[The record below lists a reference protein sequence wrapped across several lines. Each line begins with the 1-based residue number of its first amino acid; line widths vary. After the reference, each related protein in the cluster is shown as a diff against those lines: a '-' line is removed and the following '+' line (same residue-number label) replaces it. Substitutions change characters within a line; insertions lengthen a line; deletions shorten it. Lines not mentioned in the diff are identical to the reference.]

1 MYYKCI
7 CNILVSSFAEFDFLR
22 QINIRE
28 DTQERTVENLSTS
41 TIQGPSTSTSISVFE
56 SNTKGIS
63 APGESSRTLNIDITE
78 SVPLP
83 RSHGEISESNTYD
96 QPESATIGNESPLS
110 TQSISSSVSV
120 PVSKIG
126 EMESPLSFYQSNGQ
140 NHVSHAEY
148 TPGSV
153 VSPSL
158 EIPSSDTEVLTKPVP
173 RTEDISPQV
182 LTTGADL
189 TKIHEIQKTVGNE
202 STPSRSS
209 TVQVT
214 VSKMEEIT
222 TPCSL
227 YSSKGEVNVTN
238 AEVITGSVLSPCVR
252 IPSSDTENKAK
263 PVPSTEDI
271 STPVLTPCADL
282 TRISQRQ
289 DTAGS
294 ETTISTQSN
303 ASTLSV
309 TVSKMGET
317 SSPLV
322 QIAHAEDL
330 PESVVSS
337 CVEIPSSGNEDFSK
351 PVSSTTFLP
360 TPVPTTCADLTR
372 IHERQ
377 ETVGNE
383 SPMSTLSRAS
393 TLSVN
398 VSKMAEMASP
408 LSSHQSHGE
417 INISHAED
425 TPRSVVSPCVKI
437 PSSDTEDISKPVPS
451 TEDIFGLSPI
461 TENKSS
467 IKKGSDII
475 IKINTRQ
482 ENQDTSRSE
491 SPMSAVS
498 NASTLSVVVSVTEEI
513 SGSATLPLSHGQ
525 ISVSDIQGMHE
536 PAKNMSTLVPVR
548 ENVGTQFSGNSDE
561 SPETQSATGNKLL
574 HAEIHASDTEDRSG
588 LAMPDSQEEIHVSET
603 ENLPGPESL
612 SPSLGQDKF
621 EPSAHRSEEIQ
632 NRAVSRAGYTDD
644 TSTPLSSTVEFDFSI
659 KINKRPTLA
668 DNSSLSA
675 VSNAPAVSL
684 TLNIMGEISGSGSV
698 LQSHG
703 EITTGPMLLPQE
715 DICSVEAATQSEPVP
730 SAEKIK
736 LLPPSHGE
744 DLYGSVEITEDGQ
757 VKENDDLAGPLSMPR
772 SQEGIAVFDAR
783 SQSAPVSLPI
793 ENTFAT
799 SSWPQSSQEIYVSGP
814 GQKHIQIRETD
825 DRSVEHDLSIMINK
839 RQGEDS
845 PMPASTSIVSV
856 TLNKT
861 EELLG
866 TRSIM
871 PSNEDIH
878 ISDTQATCR
887 PEPSL
892 HAYMDKE
899 DIVENDV
906 SIKINKRQEP
916 QETFGAESPL
926 PSVSSSS
933 TLSVIVSKTDEI
945 SGAQSHEEIYI
956 SDIDNKGRLRASQRE
971 GIVFPDTKDTY
982 QPVANREDMP
992 APVQIIEDSC
1002 TPMNC
1007 LESDIVIKI
1016 NKRQENQEATGQET
1030 PNISSSTVSITV
1042 SKTEGPQSHE
1052 EIHISDTDSIPR
1064 VVTSSHERIISL
1076 DKEDISGPVPQPVPI
1091 ADRSTPG
1098 VNTYMESDI
1107 LIKVNKTQE
1116 THESP
1121 STISS
1126 SSIVSLVVSKTEEIS
1141 EPASLPHS
1149 QGNINMSDTPVG
1161 VSERVQTADNI
1172 SRPVPNTNDI
1182 PTPVQPPHGETVA
1195 PVAVDV
1201 CDEVPTTSVE
1211 YDLSIKINQKSETQE
1226 TVAVV
1231 ESPSYTV
1238 SSSFTLSVTRGAEE
1252 IPRPTPYTCVEYDF
1266 MIKIDQSETTAE
1278 DYPISTLSSS
1288 SMISVSVSNTEDT
1301 PRPVTL
1307 RHLHQEVQVPDVS
1320 AGPIIEEVPEPEPSP
1335 RKESPVPEPIPEPE
1349 VEPPVS
1355 DTEDLSIQE
1364 EESSSSD
1371 TEPMEDIPVLSP
1383 HGEIAVSDSEPSL
1396 SEIAESDDETEDIP
1410 EPSPEPIEDEIEEEE
1425 PVISPF
1431 PDFSPEPIIEELS
1444 ESSPSPEISEPEE
1457 PPYKDAATST
1467 SLPDLDDTGDE
1478 LPMTPPPEEIPEPP
1492 QESLLPSPIPESK
1505 APKPKVAI
1513 KEPAKQLRLPPI
1525 PKKDAVPKKEERK
1538 KPLQSKPKVV
1548 LPPIPVKAASQK
1560 AVKVKTKAI
1569 QTNLMPKPQSVTRRP
1584 EKLLPPIPQKS
1595 AKSKTARSELSKE
1608 EHKGLQTHKQRMLP
1622 PITHRLIQ
1630 KPKAK
1635 VMHHKPKPPEK
1646 KLESSRYP
1654 STKKSDFNEI
1664 RAPYRPRGGMIVDR
1678 ELMPLRY
1685 KGDTDKSILDLGG
1698 RRKANLSEMKRT
1710 IRFAQDSLESS
1721 TVLCPNCGHNASLIK
1736 CKHKALRYETWGS
1749 FSGT

>member
-1 MYYKCI
+1 
-7 CNILVSSFAEFDFLR
+7 
-22 QINIRE
+22 
-28 DTQERTVENLSTS
+28 
-41 TIQGPSTSTSISVFE
+41 
-56 SNTKGIS
+56 
-63 APGESSRTLNIDITE
+63 
-78 SVPLP
+78 
-83 RSHGEISESNTYD
+83 
-96 QPESATIGNESPLS
+96 
-110 TQSISSSVSV
+110 
-120 PVSKIG
+120 
-126 EMESPLSFYQSNGQ
+126 MESPLSFYQSNGQ
-140 NHVSHAEY
+140 NQVSHAEY
-148 TPGSV
+148 MPGSV
-153 VSPSL
+153 VSPSV
-158 EIPSSDTEVLTKPVP
+158 EIPSSDAEVITKPVP
-173 RTEDISPQV
+173 RTEDISAQV

-202 STPSRSS
+202 LPLSTPSRSS

-222 TPCSL
+222 SPCSL
-227 YSSKGEVNVTN
+227 YSSKDEVNVTN
-238 AEVITGSVLSPCVR
+238 AEVIPGSVVSPCVK

-282 TRISQRQ
+282 TSISERH
-289 DTAGS
+289 DTAGN
-294 ETTISTQSN
+294 ETTISTQSKE
-303 ASTLSV
+303 STLSV
-309 TVSKMGET
+309 TVSKMGEK
-317 SSPLV
+317 SSPLSLYHSHGEV
-322 QIAHAEDL
+322 HIAHAEDL

-337 CVEIPSSGNEDFSK
+337 CVGIPSSGNEDLSK
-351 PVSSTTFLP
+351 PVPSTEVLP
-360 TPVPTTCADLTR
+360 TPVPTTCADLTK

-383 SPMSTLSRAS
+383 SPISALSRAS
-393 TLSVN
+393 TVSVN

-408 LSSHQSHGE
+408 LSSYQSHDE

-437 PSSDTEDISKPVPS
+437 PSSDIEDISKPVPS
-451 TEDIFGLSPI
+451 TEDIFGLSSI

-498 NASTLSVVVSVTEEI
+498 NASTLSVIVSVTEEI
-513 SGSATLPLSHGQ
+513 SGPATLPQSHGQ

-536 PAKNMSTLVPVR
+536 PVKNMSTLVPIR
-548 ENVGTQFSGNSDE
+548 ENIGTQYSGNSDE
-561 SPETQSATGNKLL
+561 SPETQSETGKNML

-588 LAMPDSQEEIHVSET
+588 QAMPDSQEEIHVSET

-612 SPSLGQDKF
+612 SPLLGQDKF
-621 EPSAHRSEEIQ
+621 EPSAHKCEEIQ
-632 NRAVSRAGYTDD
+632 NTAVSRVGFTED

-659 KINKRPTLA
+659 KINKRPTTA
-668 DNSSLSA
+668 DNSPLSA
-675 VSNAPAVSL
+675 ASSAPAVSL

-730 SAEKIK
+730 NAEIIK
-736 LLPPSHGE
+736 LLTPSHGE
-744 DLYGSVEITEDGQ
+744 DLYGSVAITEDGQ
-757 VKENDDLAGPLSMPR
+757 VKENYDLGPLSMPR
-772 SQEGIAVFDAR
+772 SQEGIAVFDAK

-793 ENTFAT
+793 EYTCAT
-799 SSWPQSSQEIYVSGP
+799 SSLPQSSQEIYISGP
-814 GQKHIQIRETD
+814 GQKQIQIREIED
-825 DRSVEHDLSIMINK
+825 KSVEHDLSIKINK
-839 RQGEDS
+839 RQEIKQIQGEDS

-871 PSNEDIH
+871 PSKEDIH
-878 ISDTQATCR
+878 VSDTQATCR

-899 DIVENDV
+899 DIVDNDV

-933 TLSVIVSKTDEI
+933 TLSVTVSKTEEI
-945 SGAQSHEEIYI
+945 SGAQSHEEIYV

-971 GIVFPDTKDTY
+971 GIVFPDIKDTY
-982 QPVANREDMP
+982 QPVANREDIP
-992 APVQIIEDSC
+992 GHVQIVEDIC
-1002 TPMNC
+1002 TPMTC

-1030 PNISSSTVSITV
+1030 PMSNISSSTVSITV

-1064 VVTSSHERIISL
+1064 VVTSSHEKIISL
-1076 DKEDISGPVPQPVPI
+1076 DKEDISGSVPQPHPGNRAEPVPS
-1091 ADRSTPG
+1091 ADVSTPV
-1098 VNTYMESDI
+1098 VNTYVESDI

-1116 THESP
+1116 TQESP

-1149 QGNINMSDTPVG
+1149 QGNINVSDTPNTPRPSHGETPLSVPVG

-1172 SRPVPNTNDI
+1172 SRPVPNTKDI
-1182 PTPVQPPHGETVA
+1182 PTPVQPPHGETVT
-1195 PVAVDV
+1195 PDAVDIY
-1201 CDEVPTTSVE
+1201 DEVPTTSVE
-1211 YDLSIKINQKSETQE
+1211 YDLSIKINQRSETQE

-1252 IPRPTPYTCVEYDF
+1252 MPRPTPYTCVEYDF

-1288 SMISVSVSNTEDT
+1288 SMISVSVSNTEDI
-1301 PRPVTL
+1301 PRPMPL

-1355 DTEDLSIQE
+1355 DTEDLSIK

-1371 TEPMEDIPVLSP
+1371 SEPMEDIPVLSP
-1383 HGEIAVSDSEPSL
+1383 HGEIAVSDSESSL
-1396 SEIAESDDETEDIP
+1396 NNEIAESDDETE
-1410 EPSPEPIEDEIEEEE
+1410 EPSPEPIEDIEDSEEE

-1431 PDFSPEPIIEELS
+1431 QDFSPVPIIEELS
-1444 ESSPSPEISEPEE
+1444 ESSPSPDIEPEIIEPEE

-1478 LPMTPPPEEIPEPP
+1478 LPMTPPPEEIPQPP
-1492 QESLLPSPIPESK
+1492 QESLLPPPIPDS
-1505 APKPKVAI
+1505 KPKVSI

-1525 PKKDAVPKKEERK
+1525 PKKDAVPKKEEKK

-1560 AVKVKTKAI
+1560 TVKVKTKAI

-1595 AKSKTARSELSKE
+1595 AKSKTVRSELSKE

-1622 PITHRLIQ
+1622 PITHRLSQ
-1630 KPKAK
+1630 KPRAK

-1654 STKKSDFNEI
+1654 NIKKSDFNEV

-1678 ELMPLRY
+1678 ELMPLRC
-1685 KGDTDKSILDLGG
+1685 KGDTDKSILDFGG